1 MKADEKRINEEWTK
15 KWLKDDLMNEWRII
29 KWMNEG
35 WSNECM
41 KDEQMNDHNYEE
53 WMEGISL

>member
-1 MKADEKRINEEWTK
+1 MNKKMIEGWSNEWMKDHQ
-15 KWLKDDLMNEWRII
+15 MNEWRM
-29 KWMNEG
+29 KGWMNEG